1 MSDPFETFESAF
13 TTGETVP
20 KVNSDDPA
28 AEFLAREQAELEK
41 IENNG
46 FDDFNGLLILI
57 QIITIKIC
65 FNYKLIRCK

>member
-13 TTGETVP
+13 TSGEVVT

-46 FDDFNGLLILI
+46 FDDFNGLF
-57 QIITIKIC
+57 ITIIIV
-65 FNYKLIRCK
+65 IRSI

>member
-13 TTGETVP
+13 TNGETVT

-46 FDDFNGLLILI
+46 FEDFNGLFIS
-57 QIITIKIC
+57 IKLVLL
-65 FNYKLIRCK
+65 FKKSY